1 MGPCRAHKDLVLKLS
16 EHQVAILGRNCLW
29 QPRKARHSIPNQQRG
44 PVPFSTRWGSWLLFN
59 ICFNQLGV
67 YHLLATAELLSL
79 LATPMLPVKLLIQQQ
94 CLPAAWDSG
103 FETVPGERATQT
115 ASSALSFSRE
125 TRKGVWSDAPS
136 KDEMS
141 RECSWGSPGFTTAKE
156 SQLEKTASTQVTR
169 CGAECEPVSGICRDE
184 GLWSCHGVQVDTA
197 GPVGDGASVSGHGS
211 ADTLAERPGSCCTCS
226 VCRIQQPSL

>member
-44 PVPFSTRWGSWLLFN
+44 PVPFST
-59 ICFNQLGV
+59 
-67 YHLLATAELLSL
+67 
-79 LATPMLPVKLLIQQQ
+79 
-94 CLPAAWDSG
+94 
-103 FETVPGERATQT
+103 
-115 ASSALSFSRE
+115 SRE

-169 CGAECEPVSGICRDE
+169 CGAESEPVSGICRDE
-184 GLWSCHGVQVDTA
+184 GLWSCHGVRVDTA

>member
-29 QPRKARHSIPNQQRG
+29 QPCKARHSIPNQQRG
-44 PVPFSTRWGSWLLFN
+44 PVPFST
-59 ICFNQLGV
+59 
-67 YHLLATAELLSL
+67 
-79 LATPMLPVKLLIQQQ
+79 
-94 CLPAAWDSG
+94 
-103 FETVPGERATQT
+103 
-115 ASSALSFSRE
+115 SRE

-169 CGAECEPVSGICRDE
+169 CGAESEPVSGICRDE
-184 GLWSCHGVQVDTA
+184 GLWSCHSVQVDTTGLWVT
-197 GPVGDGASVSGHGS
+197 GPVFLDMARR
-211 ADTLAERPGSCCTCS
+211 TLWQNARVPAALVLCVAYSSPPCK
-226 VCRIQQPSL
+226 